1 MLVKLLFRT
10 IKIASL
16 SVWGFKSE
24 RRAYMFHRV
33 KSEVQKTQ
41 PGVGSAAAEAPEAA
55 VRERPQA
62 PVMTSAPE
70 RQESLIVASKAQ
82 IQQAAS
88 QEQPTPKKET
98 TMSDDSKSND
108 DRASYEAEGT
118 SSHVKPVEIPVSGY
132 QQQPA
137 ARPASPYANPAY
149 PGFASPSANV
159 TAPAAAQASP
169 APKAEVERRLVIG
182 QGISMSGQI
191 ESCDYLLV
199 EGTIEAALKGAR
211 LLEISESGNFYGTVE
226 IDEATIAGRF
236 EGDLTVNGRLTVKSG
251 GVIMGSIAYK
261 ELEVEA
267 GAVIDGKLSPLRAA
281 GDTTEKKP
289 VRAKAAGS
297 APSRASKA
305 DAPQPANN
313 DGQLFAGIA
322 SAAE

>member
-1 MLVKLLFRT
+1 
-10 IKIASL
+10 
-16 SVWGFKSE
+16 
-24 RRAYMFHRV
+24 MFHRV
-33 KSEVQKTQ
+33 KSEVQRTQ
-41 PGVGSAAAEAPEAA
+41 PGVGASVAEAPESAPKEKSA
-55 VRERPQA
+55 PVQA
-62 PVMTSAPE
+62 PAAE
-70 RQESLIVASKAQ
+70 RQESLIVASKTQ
-82 IQQAAS
+82 IQQAAT

-98 TMSDDSKSND
+98 MMSDDSKSTD
-108 DRASYEAEGT
+108 DRAAHEQDAP
-118 SSHVKPVEIPVSGY
+118 SSSAKPVEIPVSSY

-149 PGFASPSANV
+149 PGFGSPSANV
-159 TAPAAAQASP
+159 AAPAAAAQPVA
-169 APKAEVERRLVIG
+169 KAEVERRLVIG

-226 IDEATIAGRF
+226 INEATIAGRF

-261 ELEVEA
+261 ELEIEA

-281 GDTTEKKP
+281 GDTTEKKS

-297 APSRASKA
+297 APSKASKT

-313 DGQLFAGIA
+313 DGQLFADIA